1 VELLVARCA
10 GLDVATD
17 ELVACVRC
25 PTARR
30 PRPAGAGVPGLH
42 PLPAGGAGGVA
53 GRRGVTQV
61 VVGPPA
67 SGGKPAWWVLE
78 ERGFALLLVSARH
91 GKLLAGRKAD
101 VGDAAWL
108 AELLE
113 CGRLRASFV
122 PRPRSVSCA
131 TPARERQ
138 RLVQA
143 HAAEASASRR
153 TLEDA
158 GTKLDSV
165 ATGVGVPR
173 AGRCW
178 RRWSPGS
185 ATLGCW
191 PGWPG
196 AGCAPSSPGCARR
209 CGAAL
214 VATQALLVRLAVR
227 TSGQLEASIAEPDAQ
242 VERVLAPFAPGPGPA
257 GHDYRGGQAGGAG
270 ACSPGSG
277 WAWRCSRPRRTWRRG
292 RAAAPGGQPHP
303 GASAARASPPGQ
315 PVAGWGADLGAPGRR
330 RAAAA
335 AAWRPATGGWR
346 AGSASRKAAV
356 AVGHSILV
364 VAWRL
369 FTDDGGYQDLGG
381 EDFVRRG
388 TDRQRQRAVAQL
400 QALGDRVVLEPLA
413 AQHPGIHV
421 SGCARRWR
429 PTGWPAKSM
438 SSTCDALRSGGR
450 RARLTSAYK
459 RSAGERRA

>member
-165 ATGVGVPR
+165 ATGVGGASGR
-173 AGRCW
+173 AM
-178 RRWSPGS
+178 
-185 ATLGCW
+185 L
-191 PGWPG
+191 
-196 AGCAPSSPGCARR
+196 
-209 CGAAL
+209 AAL
-214 VATQALLVRLAVR
+214 VAGERDPGVLAGLARGRLRAKLPRLRQAL
-227 TSGQLEASIAEPDAQ
+227 
-242 VERVLAPFAPGPGPA
+242 
-257 GHDYRGGQAGGAG
+257 
-270 ACSPGSG
+270 
-277 WAWRCSRPRRTWRRG
+277 RG
-292 RAAAPGGQPHP
+292 RFGGHP
-303 GASAARASPPGQ
+303 GAAGPPG
-315 PVAGWGADLGAPGRR
+315 GAHLGA
-330 RAAAA
+330 A
-335 AAWRPATGGWR
+335 GG
-346 AGSASRKAAV
+346 
-356 AVGHSILV
+356 L
-364 VAWRL
+364 
-369 FTDDGGYQDLGG
+369 D
-381 EDFVRRG
+381 
-388 TDRQRQRAVAQL
+388 
-400 QALGDRVVLEPLA
+400 
-413 AQHPGIHV
+413 
-421 SGCARRWR
+421 
-429 PTGWPAKSM
+429 
-438 SSTCDALRSGGR
+438 R
-450 RARLTSAYK
+450 RAR
-459 RSAGERRA
+459 RAGRAGARPVRPRPGTGWAR